1 MATHYVDKPE
11 IKTADALH
19 KTLRE
24 RRDSGIGKHDDIRL
38 HRAIS
43 WITAAER
50 YKGDT
55 DVAFM
60 CLWNCYEATYQIEDP
75 QRKHIANYS
84 ILEKKRLGKT
94 VKLDKSNELLIIM
107 LQGYREYL
115 YEILANKYLFKRYY
129 EWKMGD
135 VQDWEK
141 QFTDQLKEAKAA
153 ITKKDTV
160 ALLDYSLFRLGTL
173 RNQMLHG
180 AATYQGS
187 INRDALDNANS
198 FMS

>member
-1 MATHYVDKPE
+1 
-11 IKTADALH
+11 
-19 KTLRE
+19 
-24 RRDSGIGKHDDIRL
+24 
-38 HRAIS
+38 
-43 WITAAER
+43 
-50 YKGDT
+50 
-55 DVAFM
+55 
-60 CLWNCYEATYQIEDP
+60 
-75 QRKHIANYS
+75 
-84 ILEKKRLGKT
+84 
-94 VKLDKSNELLIIM
+94 
-107 LQGYREYL
+107 
-115 YEILANKYLFKRYY
+115 
-129 EWKMGD
+129 MGD

-160 ALLDYSLFRLGTL
+160 ALLDYSLFRLDTL